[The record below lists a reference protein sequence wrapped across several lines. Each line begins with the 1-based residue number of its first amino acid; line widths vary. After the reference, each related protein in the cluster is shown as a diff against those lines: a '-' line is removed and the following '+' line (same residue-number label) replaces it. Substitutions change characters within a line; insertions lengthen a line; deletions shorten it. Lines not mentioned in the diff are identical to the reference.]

1 MNFGD
6 YLKDKRKE
14 KGLSQR
20 QLSELSGV
28 SNTEI
33 SRLESGNRQNPSPK
47 ILKAISPYLGVSYGD
62 LLKEAG
68 YIDKTIDEESLN
80 INIQKSTD
88 INLNP
93 IYNDL
98 KDAHNT
104 DFIRLMIRASK
115 ELPNEDIQVIKDLT
129 NLLLSKQP
137 KEFKN
142 YISYVKIK

>member
-6 YLKDKRKE
+6 YLKDRRKE
-14 KGLSQR
+14 IGLSQR

-33 SRLESGNRQNPSPK
+33 SRLESGYRQNPSPK
-47 ILKAISPYLGVSYGD
+47 ILKAIAPYLGVSYSD

-68 YIDKTIDEESLN
+68 YIDESIDEEALSLN
-80 INIQKSTD
+80 IQKATD
-88 INLNP
+88 INLSP
-93 IYNDL
+93 IFNDL
-98 KDAHNT
+98 KDVQNI
-104 DFIRLMIRASK
+104 DFIKLMIKASK
-115 ELPNEDIQVIKDLT
+115 DLPEEDLQVIKDLT

-142 YISYVKIK
+142 YISYVKI